1 MNDAIED
8 PLHEQRNPRLAAAG
22 VLVLLAIAALY
33 RAWLDIAT
41 IGYVDPEQ
49 SQVLLALPVCA
60 VLLYARR
67 AALSRAVLRS
77 SIWGV
82 VLAAA
87 GWALSWYGYTNAV
100 QSLWHLGAVAMAVG
114 AAWSVLGNRAVVV
127 ALPAVIALA
136 ALVPVPNLLRQ
147 DIALPLQKITA
158 SGAEIVLVAF
168 GFDVQRLGQTL
179 FYKDKP
185 ITIEEACNGMRMVFA
200 LLLVC
205 YCFVMAQRFNPFARL
220 VLIALSPLL
229 AVLCNI
235 IRVVPTVIIYGESGD
250 TAGDMF
256 HDISGWAMIALAAL
270 MMLGL
275 IRVLKWAEV
284 PIEAPAARPTR
295 EPFTDRFRRKA
306 LPWPV
311 APLAALLVVLA
322 VLGHSLSLPTAADAR
337 PYHET
342 ITQVSE
348 QTSIKIDGLDELP
361 LEIPEGSLKMLRANM
376 SRAVQYTDPGTGAT
390 GQYLIIQSKDARD
403 LSGHYPPR
411 CYPNV
416 YGYVEKS
423 NKPRQW
429 EISGLKI
436 DGTEYIFAESNAAD
450 ATRWVVLHC
459 FVVPDAGTTGQLRV
473 MRAAAADY
481 LRRHHGAAQV
491 QMLFRETAASPEER
505 DALFIKVM
513 DANRDLLLAI
523 LDGPSEN
530 DDTTP

>member
-1 MNDAIED
+1 M
-8 PLHEQRNPRLAAAG
+8 
-22 VLVLLAIAALY
+22 
-33 RAWLDIAT
+33 
-41 IGYVDPEQ
+41 
-49 SQVLLALPVCA
+49 
-60 VLLYARR
+60 
-67 AALSRAVLRS
+67 
-77 SIWGV
+77 
-82 VLAAA
+82 
-87 GWALSWYGYTNAV
+87 
-100 QSLWHLGAVAMAVG
+100 
-114 AAWSVLGNRAVVV
+114 
-127 ALPAVIALA
+127 ALPAVVALA

-158 SGAEIVLVAF
+158 NGAEIVLVAF

-250 TAGDMF
+250 AAGDMF
-256 HDISGWAMIALAAL
+256 HDLSGWAMIALAAVML
-270 MMLGL
+270 LGL
-275 IRVLKWAEV
+275 IRVLRWAEV
-284 PIEAPAARPTR
+284 PIEAPAARPVR
-295 EPFTDRFRRKA
+295 EPFNDRFRRKA

-311 APLAALLVVLA
+311 APASTLLVMIA
-322 VLGHSLSLPTAADAR
+322 ALGHSLSLPSAADAR
-337 PYHET
+337 PYHDT
-342 ITQVSE
+342 IAQVSG
-348 QTSIKIDGLDELP
+348 QTPIQVDGLDELP

-376 SRAVQYTDPGTGAT
+376 SRAVQYTDPQTGAI
-390 GQYLIIQSKDARD
+390 GQYLVIQSKDARD

-423 NKPRQW
+423 TKSRQW
-429 EISGLKI
+429 EVNGLTI

-459 FVVPDAGTTGQLRV
+459 FVVPDKGTTGQLRV

-481 LRRHHGAAQV
+481 LHRHHGAAQV

-505 DALFIKVM
+505 DDMFIRVM
-513 DANRDLLLAI
+513 DANRDLMHAI
-523 LDGPSEN
+523 LDGPSETE
-530 DDTTP
+530 DAKP